1 MNSELLKDTREHLN
15 LSIASVALQT
25 GLSKRV
31 ITRNEQP
38 NQVQDKAVMIILTE
52 YYKRVGNISEASSKY
67 DKWLS
72 SLTIGDKILLKEETI
87 GTTDSFCYTANIVKK
102 ITDNYIVLDNHM
114 EISILSGE
122 FIYDAPNGMTLRY
135 KIYPYTNDISSS
147 KQSEFLQK
155 VIALFTNGGIL

>member
-52 YYKRVGNISEASSKY
+52 YYKRV
-67 DKWLS
+67 
-72 SLTIGDKILLKEETI
+72 
-87 GTTDSFCYTANIVKK
+87 
-102 ITDNYIVLDNHM
+102 
-114 EISILSGE
+114 
-122 FIYDAPNGMTLRY
+122 
-135 KIYPYTNDISSS
+135 
-147 KQSEFLQK
+147 
-155 VIALFTNGGIL
+155 